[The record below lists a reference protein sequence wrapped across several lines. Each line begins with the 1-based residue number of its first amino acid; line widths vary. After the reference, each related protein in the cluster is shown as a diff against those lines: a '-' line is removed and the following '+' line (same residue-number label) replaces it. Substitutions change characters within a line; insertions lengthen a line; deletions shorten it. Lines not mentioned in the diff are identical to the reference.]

1 MRFIDKVVRDEEIS
15 SFITASG
22 EALKAMQYTEHGK
35 RHASYVSSTA
45 GRILRELGY
54 SEKDIDLARV
64 AGYVHDIGNSIN
76 RRDHGVT
83 SATLVYPI
91 LKRIGMS
98 TDDAIKV
105 ITAIGNHEEEIGSIV
120 SDITAALVIADKSDA
135 HRTRVI
141 RDKFDHEDIHDRVN
155 FSIRKSFVRVDKAN
169 KVIESKIYMDS
180 SSSVMDYLKIYLKR
194 IVMSEK
200 AAHFLG
206 CEFALMINDVRINS
220 PKRMTKTKLQQIID
234 EIDKTEQAE

>member
-1 MRFIDKVVRDEEIS
+1 MKFIDKVVRDEEIA

-54 SEKDIDLARV
+54 GEQDIDLARV

-83 SATLVYPI
+83 SATLAYPI
-91 LKRIGMS
+91 LKRLGMDTES
-98 TDDAIKV
+98 ALKV

-120 SDITAALVIADKSDA
+120 SDITAALVIADKADA
-135 HRTRVI
+135 HRTRVL
-141 RDKFDHEDIHDRVN
+141 RDKFDPDDIHDRVN
-155 FSIRKSFVRVDKAN
+155 FSIRKSFVRVDKVN

-200 AAHFLG
+200 AAHYLG
-206 CEFALMINDVRINS
+206 CEFSLMINDVRINS
-220 PKRMTKTKLQQIID
+220 PKKITKTKLKQIIE
-234 EIDKTEQAE
+234 EIDKTEQTE